1 MSASETKE
9 TVRAYLERVVSRGEP
24 AAFDE
29 LCDPEMTFESPYTPE
44 PVRGLDG
51 FREMILGL
59 RAAFPDL
66 RIDERDLVAEGDLV
80 AARWVASGTH
90 SGTSFAGVPASGR
103 RFEITGMSFY
113 RVRDGRIVEGW
124 VNDDNL
130 GMLAQLGVVPAPSPV

>member
-1 MSASETKE
+1 MSARE

-51 FREMILGL
+51 FRAMILGL
-59 RAAFPDL
+59 RSAFPDL
-66 RIDERDLVAEGDLV
+66 RIEERDLIAEGDLV

-90 SGTSFAGVPASGR
+90 TGADFAGVPASGR

-124 VNDDNL
+124 VNDDTA
-130 GMLAQLGVVPAPSPV
+130 GMLMQLGVIPAPSSA